1 MRFCEMIMTN
11 FEIIEKE
18 YKEDT
23 RRRIIFKKS
32 KILGKSSREILDK
45 RVVIAATLQAEKYIE
60 KLQKGGLLS
69 PEEVKSLFMLGK
81 IASDNPVVNQAI
93 FKHHE
98 NLRLNNQKTENTE
111 IIKQNIF
118 SKLLGAS
125 K

>member
-1 MRFCEMIMTN
+1 MVN
-11 FEIIEKE
+11 FEVIEKE

-32 KILGKSSREILDK
+32 KIVGKSSRELLDK

-69 PEEVKSLFMLGK
+69 PDEVKSLFMLGK
-81 IASDNPVVNQAI
+81 IASDDPIIAQAI
-93 FKHHE
+93 IKHQE
-98 NLRLNNQKTENTE
+98 NLRLNDKKTENTE

-118 SKLLGAS
+118 SKLLGAA